1 MNCMSYSRIRRLGK
15 NSMNKYYWHCF
26 KETSD
31 PAFVQM
37 NGQNWAGLHGH
48 SGYFLVSL
56 RKSAFLCWWKGW
68 EPVHSPPLRL
78 PMGFQTRSSPTTMAA
93 MLWSSVSCEQDDP
106 KVRGNEEWGRTNA
119 KERIMAFPELV
130 TEDQGS
136 WVALETEIE
145 GVLRGFT
152 YWFWKPCFS
161 LRWLAISVKALRK
174 LAPLHFY

>member
-1 MNCMSYSRIRRLGK
+1 M
-15 NSMNKYYWHCF
+15 
-26 KETSD
+26 
-31 PAFVQM
+31 
-37 NGQNWAGLHGH
+37 
-48 SGYFLVSL
+48 
-56 RKSAFLCWWKGW
+56 
-68 EPVHSPPLRL
+68 HSPPLRL

-152 YWFWKPCFS
+152 YWFWKPCFN
-161 LRWLAISVKALRK
+161 LR
-174 LAPLHFY
+174 